1 MYRKEYFPHN
11 CLQTIR
17 FYNQKCE
24 PTDEN
29 RDLLASTSVP
39 SQDPTTFWDR
49 WSGWPILDLNS
60 SMERSWRELSI
71 DFGVIVS
78 SYNLSKWCRVPCGDR
93 SSFTQNRKLRDDSK
107 SKSNLW
113 CISLGKWYHPMSRAT
128 LISGP
133 TTLKFTAGGRKQGK
147 NSATPGQNPWNP
159 QDFGVETQKPPR

>member
-11 CLQTIR
+11 CLQTKR

-78 SYNLSKWCRVPCGDR
+78 TFDTGKWCRVPCGDR
-93 SSFTQNRKLRDDSK
+93 GSFTQNWKLRDDTK

-113 CISLGKWYHPMSRAT
+113 CISLGKWYHPVSREA
-128 LISGP
+128 
-133 TTLKFTAGGRKQGK
+133 LKSVPRPWTKKWPKPRNLHDSWGQKFSRG
-147 NSATPGQNPWNP
+147 TPR
-159 QDFGVETQKPPR
+159 FGIEPPKKTR